1 MGWGDWIRTVE
12 IEPSLYA
19 ADFARLGEQVE
30 VLLRTG
36 ARIFHFD
43 IGDGHFVPPITV
55 GPVVLQSIAP
65 IIHREGGVLDCHL
78 MIETPE
84 KHFAMVKVA
93 GGDSVTVHYEVCPDL
108 PAVAA
113 AAREVGFE
121 GVGLAFNPETDPE
134 AVAAASEGFDLVNCM
149 TVHPGYSGQKFLP
162 HSLERIA
169 RLRELLP
176 PEIYVQVDG
185 GVDFEKAADIYNA
198 GAVLLVA
205 GNSIFGR
212 EDLPRA
218 YRRLVQALA

>member
-1 MGWGDWIRTVE
+1 MTWDRWIRTVE
-12 IEPSLYA
+12 VEPSLYA

-65 IIHREGGVLDCHL
+65 LIHREGGKLDCHL

-84 KHFAMVKVA
+84 KHFAMVRVA

-108 PAVAA
+108 PAVVS

-121 GVGLAFNPETDPE
+121 GVGLAFNPETEPD
-134 AVAAASEGFDLVNCM
+134 AVAPAAEGFDLVNCM

-162 HSLERIA
+162 GSLERIA

-176 PEIYVQVDG
+176 PEVYVQVDG
-185 GVDFEKAADIYNA
+185 GVDYENARSIYDA
-198 GAVLLVA
+198 GARLLVA
-205 GNSIFGR
+205 GRSIF
-212 EDLPRA
+212 PRG
-218 YRRLVQALA
+218 ALAAAYPGRS

>member
-1 MGWGDWIRTVE
+1 VGWRDWIRTVE

-30 VLLRTG
+30 VLMRAG

-43 IGDGHFVPPITV
+43 IGDGHFIPPITV
-55 GPVVLQSIAP
+55 GPVVLQSITP

-121 GVGLAFNPETDPE
+121 GVGLAFNPETEPE
-134 AVAAASEGFDLVNCM
+134 AVAEVAGSFDLVNCM

-169 RLRELLP
+169 QVRALLP

-185 GVDFEKAADIYNA
+185 GVDFENAADIYEA

-205 GNSIFGR
+205 GHSIFGR
-212 EDLPRA
+212 EDLPRT